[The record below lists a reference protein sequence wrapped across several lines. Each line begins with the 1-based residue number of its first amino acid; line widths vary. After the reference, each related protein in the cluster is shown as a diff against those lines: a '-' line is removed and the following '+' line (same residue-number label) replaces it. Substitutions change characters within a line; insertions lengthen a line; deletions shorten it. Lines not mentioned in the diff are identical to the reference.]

1 LEKLTLFLYTHKKL
15 NKKMK
20 KIYVISLFIFLLF
33 GTNNASYAQVVANDE
48 TFDVVFGSSQVTA
61 GNFLTND
68 TRNGVQATIT
78 NITISLVSST
88 SSGVSISGTNIVVA
102 AGTPQGTY
110 TLTYQIC
117 DIANPTICD
126 TGIVTL
132 NTQLQTYDQNMY
144 FGGCYGNG
152 NIVNGN
158 FGGQNSTLNGVP
170 VVLEPYYTQPGNV
183 LVPANVLLT
192 INYNWCNAQIQPNG
206 NFNIWNNGP
215 PVCQINYTLCEI
227 ANPNN
232 CKTATLYIQ
241 FQSNIIAQNDN
252 FTQTP
257 INNTVGGTTP
267 SVITN
272 DFLECGGGNWNL
284 VLNPISFPPG
294 FTLNPDGTIT
304 VAIGTAP
311 GTYLLNYTVF
321 NANNPGPI
329 SQATATVTVTGISSL
344 VANYDNFNTNYPSTT
359 TASVLSNDTLY
370 GSLITNP
377 SSVILTALNNPV
389 GFTLNTDG
397 TISIA
402 ANVLEGTYT
411 LPYKICNPSSPMDC
425 YVNYAYIVVFKNRI
439 LGKVKF
445 DSNNDGCDSNDAFI
459 NNLKFKNVNGS
470 VTYSSTTTNF
480 NSNQYY
486 LIGDVGTN
494 TVSIDNLPSYFSIT
508 PSNQVFNFS
517 TPGTTTAADF
527 CISATSNVNDLEVVA
542 IPKTNVIPGFFT
554 YYDIWYKNN
563 GSTQLSGQV
572 TFQYNGAK
580 LSFITSDPSP
590 NSITSGL
597 LSYSFTNLAPFES
610 RLITNV
616 KLQAAAPPT
625 LDSGDLSVITSSVSP
640 ITADATPINNT
651 SIVNQIV
658 VNSQDPNDIAV
669 HEGNTITLAKA
680 QQDYLHY
687 TIRFQNIGTS
697 NAINIKVLNDL
708 DANLNWSTF
717 QFLSASHNCRI
728 KNNNNHNEFL
738 FEGINLPGTNN
749 EPLSHGYIT
758 FKVKP
763 IASIAVG
770 NVISSM
776 ANIYFDYNAPIET
789 NQVSTVVSSN
799 LSIDTIV
806 FNNFKYYPNPVK
818 NTLSISNNYIINKI
832 EISSLLGQVLIHKK
846 TNELQ
851 TEINL
856 VELPN
861 GIYFVKILSE
871 NCEKIFKI
879 LKE

>member
-1 LEKLTLFLYTHKKL
+1 MFC
-15 NKKMK
+15 
-20 KIYVISLFIFLLF
+20 V
-33 GTNNASYAQVVANDE
+33 NNVSFAQVVANDE
-48 TFDVVFGSSQVTA
+48 TFDVVYGSSQITA

-68 TRNGVQATIT
+68 TRNGSQATTT
-78 NITISLVSST
+78 NVTISLVFST
-88 SSGVSISGTNIVVA
+88 STGVSISGSNIIVA

-110 TLTYQIC
+110 TLIYQIC

-132 NTQLQTYDQNMY
+132 NTLLQTYDQSMT
-144 FGGCYGNG
+144 FVSCSGFG

-158 FGGQNSTLNGVP
+158 WGGQISTLNGVP

-183 LVPANVLLT
+183 LVPANVVLT
-192 INYNWCNAQIQPNG
+192 TNNIGCNAQIQPNG
-206 NFNIWNNGP
+206 NFFVQSFGQFS
-215 PVCQINYTLCEI
+215 QIYYTLCEI
-227 ANPNN
+227 AHPNN
-232 CKTATLYIQ
+232 CKTGTLSLH
-241 FQSNIIAQNDN
+241 FQPFIGAQNDD

-257 INNTVGGTTP
+257 IDNAVGGTTP
-267 SVITN
+267 NVLNN
-272 DFLECGGGNWNL
+272 DIFDICGGGN
-284 VLNPISFPPG
+284 LNPIVSPISFPPS
-294 FTLNPDGTIT
+294 FTLNSDGTIT

-311 GTYLLNYTVF
+311 GTYLLNYSVF
-321 NANNPGPI
+321 STANPGPT
-329 SQATATVTVTGISSL
+329 SYATATVIVTGISSL
-344 VANYDNFNTNYPSTT
+344 VANYDDFNTNYPSTT
-359 TASVLSNDTLY
+359 TASVLSNDTLN

-411 LPYKICNPSSPMDC
+411 VPYQICNPTSPTDC

-445 DSNNDGCDSNDAFI
+445 DSNNNGCDNNDAYV
-459 NNLKFKNVNGS
+459 NNIKFKNVNGS
-470 VTYSSTTTNF
+470 VTYSSTTNF

-494 TVSIDNLPSYFSIT
+494 TVSVDNLPSYFSIT

-517 TPGTTTAADF
+517 TPGTTTAVDF
-527 CISATSNVNDLEVVA
+527 CISASSNVNDLEVVA
-542 IPKTNVIPGFFT
+542 IPKTNVIPGFFA
-554 YYDIWYKNN
+554 YYDLWYKNI

-572 TFQYNGAK
+572 TFQYDGAK

-590 NSITSGL
+590 NFIASGL
-597 LSYSFTNLAPFES
+597 LSYNFSNLAPFES
-610 RLITNV
+610 RLITNI
-616 KLQAAAPPT
+616 KLQAAPPPA
-625 LDSGDLSVITSSVSP
+625 LNSGDASIITSTVSP
-640 ITADATPINNT
+640 IIADATPINNT
-651 SIVNQIV
+651 STLNQIV

-708 DANLNWSTF
+708 DANLDWSTF

-738 FEGINLPGTNN
+738 FEGINLPGTEN

-763 IASIAVG
+763 IASIAIG
-770 NVISSM
+770 NIISSM
-776 ANIYFDYNAPIET
+776 ANIYFDYNAPIAT
-789 NQVSTVVSSN
+789 NQVSTVVVSN
-799 LSIDTIV
+799 LAIENVV
-806 FNNFKYYPNPVK
+806 FNDFKYYPNPVK

-851 TEINL
+851 SEINL

-861 GIYFVKILSE
+861 GIYFVKIESE
-871 NCEKIFKI
+871 NCEKMFKI

>member
-1 LEKLTLFLYTHKKL
+1 
-15 NKKMK
+15 MK
-20 KIYVISLFIFLLF
+20 KISFTSLFIYLLLCF
-33 GTNNASYAQVVANDE
+33 NIASFAQVVANDE
-48 TFDVVFGSSQVTA
+48 TFDVVYGSSQVTA
-61 GNFLTND
+61 GNFLLND
-68 TRNGVQATIT
+68 TRNGAQATTT
-78 NITISLVSST
+78 NVTISLVSST

-110 TLTYQIC
+110 TLTYKIC
-117 DIANPTICD
+117 DTTNPTVCD

-132 NTQLQTYDQNMY
+132 NTQLQTYSQSWGI
-144 FGGCYGNG
+144 GGCFANG

-158 FGGQNSTLNGVP
+158 WSGENSTLNGVP
-170 VVLEPYYTQPGNV
+170 VVLAPYYTQPGNV
-183 LVPANVLLT
+183 LVPANVVLT
-192 INYNWCNAQIQPNG
+192 INSNWCNAEIQPNG
-206 NFNIWNNGP
+206 DFNIWNNNFQNF
-215 PVCQINYTLCEI
+215 CQITYTLCEI

-232 CKTATLYIQ
+232 CKSGSLSFQ
-241 FQSNIIAQNDN
+241 FQSNIYAQNDD
-252 FTQTP
+252 FTLTP
-257 INNTVGGTTP
+257 INNTMGGTTP
-267 SVITN
+267 SVLNN
-272 DFLECGGGNWNL
+272 DFSECGGGNWDL
-284 VLNPISFPPG
+284 IVSPISFPSG
-294 FTLNPDGTIT
+294 FTLNSDGTIN

-311 GTYLLNYTVF
+311 GTYLLNYSVL
-321 NANNPGPI
+321 NGNNPWNG
-329 SQATATVTVTGISSL
+329 SQATATVVVTGISSL
-344 VANYDNFNTNYPSTT
+344 VANYDNFNTNYPGTT

-389 GFTLNTDG
+389 GFTLNTNG

-402 ANVLEGTYT
+402 ANVFEGTYT
-411 LPYKICNPSSPMDC
+411 VPYKICNPSSPTDC
-425 YVNYAYIVVFKNRI
+425 YVNYAYVVVFKNRV

-445 DSNNDGCDSNDAFI
+445 DSNNNGCDSNDSYI
-459 NNLKFKNVNGS
+459 NNIKFKNVNGS
-470 VTYSSTTTNF
+470 DTYSSTTTNF

-527 CISATSNVNDLEVVA
+527 CISATSNVNDLEVVV

-554 YYDIWYKNN
+554 YYDIWFKNN
-563 GSTQLSGQV
+563 GSTLLSGQV
-572 TFQYNGAK
+572 TFQYNGVTQ
-580 LSFITSDPSP
+580 SFITSTPSP

-597 LSYSFTNLAPFES
+597 LSYSFSNLTPFES
-610 RLITNV
+610 RLISNV

-625 LDSGDLSVITSSVSP
+625 LNSGDASVITSTVSP

-651 SIVNQIV
+651 SVINQIV
-658 VNSQDPNDIAV
+658 VNSEDPNDIVV

-697 NAINIKVLNDL
+697 NAINIKVINDL
-708 DANLNWSTF
+708 DANLDWSTF

-738 FEGINLPGTNN
+738 FEGINLPGSNN

-776 ANIYFDYNAPIET
+776 ANIYFDYNAPIAT
-789 NQVSTVVSSN
+789 NQVSTVVGSN
-799 LSIDTIV
+799 LSIDTVV

-818 NTLSISNNYIINKI
+818 NSLSISNNYIINEI

-846 TNELQ
+846 TNEFQ
-851 TEINL
+851 AEINL

-861 GIYFVKILSE
+861 GIYFVKVVSE
-871 NCEKIFKI
+871 NCEKTFKI

>member
-1 LEKLTLFLYTHKKL
+1 
-15 NKKMK
+15 MK
-20 KIYVISLFIFLLF
+20 KIYIILHFIYLLF
-33 GTNNASYAQVVANDE
+33 CVNNVSFAQVVANDE
-48 TFDVVFGSSQVTA
+48 TFDVVYGSSQITA

-68 TRNGVQATIT
+68 TRNGSQATTT
-78 NITISLVSST
+78 NVTISLVFST
-88 SSGVSISGTNIVVA
+88 STGVSISGSNVIVA

-110 TLTYQIC
+110 TLIYQIC

-132 NTQLQTYDQNMY
+132 NTQLQTYDQNRY
-144 FGGCYGNG
+144 FWGCFGEG
-152 NIVNGN
+152 NIVNGGN

-183 LVPANVLLT
+183 LVPANVVLT

-206 NFNIWNNGP
+206 NFNIWSNGP
-215 PVCQINYTLCEI
+215 PFCQINYTLCEI

-241 FQSNIIAQNDN
+241 FQPYSNIIAQNDN
-252 FTQTP
+252 FSLTP
-257 INNTVGGTTP
+257 INNTIGGTTP
-267 SVITN
+267 SVLAN
-272 DFLECGGGNWNL
+272 DFMECGGGIWDPIL
-284 VLNPISFPPG
+284 SPISFPPG
-294 FTLNPDGTIT
+294 FTLNTDGTIN

-311 GTYLLNYTVF
+311 GTYLLNYYVT
-321 NANNPGPI
+321 NNNSLGMI
-329 SQATATVTVTGISSL
+329 SQATATVVVTGISSL
-344 VANYDNFNTNYPSTT
+344 VANYDNFNSNYTNTN
-359 TASVLSNDTLY
+359 TASVLLNDTLN

-377 SSVILTALNNPV
+377 SVVILTALNNPV

-411 LPYKICNPSSPMDC
+411 VPYQICNPTSPTDC

-445 DSNNDGCDSNDAFI
+445 DSNNNGCNNNDAYI
-459 NNLKFKNVNGS
+459 NNIKFKNVNGS
-470 VTYSSTTTNF
+470 VTYSSTTSNY
-480 NSNQYY
+480 NDNQYY

-508 PSNQVFNFS
+508 PANQVFNFS

-563 GSTQLSGQV
+563 GSTMLSGQV
-572 TFQYNGAK
+572 AFQYDGATQ
-580 LSFITSDPSP
+580 SFITSDPSP
-590 NSITSGL
+590 NFIASGL
-597 LSYSFTNLAPFES
+597 LSYNFSNLAPFES
-610 RLITNV
+610 RLITNI
-616 KLQAAAPPT
+616 KFQAAPPPA
-625 LDSGDLSVITSSVSP
+625 LNSGDASIITSTVSP
-640 ITADATPINNT
+640 IIADATPINNT
-651 SIVNQIV
+651 STLNQIV
-658 VNSQDPNDIAV
+658 VNSQDPNDIVV

-708 DANLNWSTF
+708 DANLDWSTF

-738 FEGINLPGTNN
+738 FEGINLPGTEN

-763 IASIAVG
+763 IASIAIG
-770 NVISSM
+770 NIISSM
-776 ANIYFDYNAPIET
+776 ANIYFDYNAPIAT
-789 NQVSTVVSSN
+789 NQVSTVVVSN
-799 LSIDTIV
+799 LAIENVV
-806 FNNFKYYPNPVK
+806 FNDFKYYPNPVK

-851 TEINL
+851 SEINL

-861 GIYFVKILSE
+861 GIYFVKIGSE
-871 NCEKIFKI
+871 NCEKMFKI